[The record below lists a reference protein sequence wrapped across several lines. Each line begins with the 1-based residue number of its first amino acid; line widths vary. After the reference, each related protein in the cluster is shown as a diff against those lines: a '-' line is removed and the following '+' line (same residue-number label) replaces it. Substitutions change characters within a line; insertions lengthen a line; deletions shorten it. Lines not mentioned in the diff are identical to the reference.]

1 MEPSP
6 APSKRTRVVRE
17 PHRGVYDKD
26 ECYRILDEGVACH
39 VGFAVD
45 GQPFVIP
52 TMFARVGDHIYFH
65 GSAASRMLRRIA
77 EGAPMCLTVTIV
89 DGLVAARSVF
99 NHSMNYRSV
108 VVLGSGVPVTAE
120 PEKMDALRAFTEKVF
135 PGRWSDARTPTA
147 KELAATS
154 ILKIALSEMS
164 AKVRSGP
171 VIDDE
176 ADYAL
181 PVWAGVIPLG
191 LVAGSPVTDERCTP
205 ATPVPAYAAAYRRV
219 ADPPM

>member
-1 MEPSP
+1 ME
-6 APSKRTRVVRE
+6 APSKRTRVIRE

-26 ECYRILDEGVACH
+26 ACYRILDEGIACH

-52 TMFARVGDHIYFH
+52 TMFARVGDEVYFH
-65 GSAASRMLRRIA
+65 GSAASRMLRHIA
-77 EGAPMCLTVTIV
+77 GGAPMCLTVTLV

-108 VVLGSGVPVTAE
+108 VVIGGAVPVTAE
-120 PEKMDALRAFTEKVF
+120 AEKMDALHAFTDKVF
-135 PGRWSDARTPTA
+135 PGRWNDARTPTA

-154 ILKIALSEMS
+154 ILKIALTEMS
-164 AKVRSGP
+164 AKVRTGP

-176 ADYAL
+176 DDYGL

-191 LVAGSPVTDERCTP
+191 LAAGTPVTDERCDP
-205 ATPVPAYAAAYRRV
+205 AIPIPGYVTTFRR
-219 ADPPM
+219 DRTSRM